1 VGILTV
7 RFFYSRICFAVD
19 LVRKVV
25 LYVASRLGEFD
36 VKRLMYLLYLVDREL
51 FYLCGFTLFEWRF
64 VYSGLRS
71 FDVYEV
77 VDELVDLYLDKDVK
91 ERGMIYRF
99 MRERVKFELPKH
111 VKDVVDKVLEKTKG
125 IDEIAVLEEH
135 VLKRLD
141 SDVVEI
147 AGLK

>member
-1 VGILTV
+1 M
-7 RFFYSRICFAVD
+7 
-19 LVRKVV
+19 

-36 VKRLMYLLYLVDREL
+36 VKRLMYLMYLVDREL

-77 VDELVDLYLDKDVK
+77 ADELVDLGYLDKSLSN
-91 ERGMIYRF
+91 EGGMIYRF

-111 VKDVVDKVLEKTKG
+111 VRDVVDKVIEKTKG

-141 SDVVEI
+141 PDIVEI

>member
-1 VGILTV
+1 M
-7 RFFYSRICFAVD
+7 
-19 LVRKVV
+19 
-25 LYVASRLGEFD
+25 LYVAERLGEFD
-36 VKRLMYLLYLVDREL
+36 VKRLMYLMYLIDREL
-51 FYLCGFTLFEWRF
+51 FYLCGFTLFYWKF

-77 VDELVDLYLDKDVK
+77 ADELVDLGYLDKSLSN
-91 ERGMIYRF
+91 EGGMIYRF

-111 VKDVVDKVLEKTKG
+111 VRDVVDKVIEKTKG
-125 IDEIAVLEEH
+125 IDGVAMLEEH

-141 SDVVEI
+141 PNVVEI

>member
-1 VGILTV
+1 
-7 RFFYSRICFAVD
+7 
-19 LVRKVV
+19 V

-36 VKRLMYLLYLVDREL
+36 VKRLMYMLYLIDREL
-51 FYLCGFTLFEWRF
+51 YYLCGFTLFEWRF

-77 VDELVDLYLDKDVK
+77 VDELVDLGYLDKSLSN
-91 ERGMIYRF
+91 EGGMIYRF

-111 VKDVVDKVLEKTKG
+111 VRDVVDKVLEKTKG

-141 SDVVEI
+141 PDVVEI

>member
-1 VGILTV
+1 
-7 RFFYSRICFAVD
+7 
-19 LVRKVV
+19 V

-36 VKRLMYLLYLVDREL
+36 VKRLMYLMYLVDREL

-77 VDELVDLYLDKDVK
+77 ADELVDLGYLDKSLSN
-91 ERGMIYRF
+91 EGGMIYRF

-111 VKDVVDKVLEKTKG
+111 VRDVVDKVLEKTKG

-141 SDVVEI
+141 PDIVEI

>member
-1 VGILTV
+1 M
-7 RFFYSRICFAVD
+7 
-19 LVRKVV
+19 

-36 VKRLMYLLYLVDREL
+36 VKRLMYMLYLIDREL
-51 FYLCGFTLFEWRF
+51 YYLCGFTLFEWRF

-77 VDELVDLYLDKDVK
+77 VDELVDLGYLDKSLSN
-91 ERGMIYRF
+91 EGGMIYRF

-111 VKDVVDKVLEKTKG
+111 VRDVVDKVLEKTKG

-141 SDVVEI
+141 PDVVEI

>member
-1 VGILTV
+1 
-7 RFFYSRICFAVD
+7 
-19 LVRKVV
+19 V

-36 VKRLMYLLYLVDREL
+36 VKRLMYLMYLVDREL

-77 VDELVDLYLDKDVK
+77 ADELVDLGYLDKSLSN
-91 ERGMIYRF
+91 EGGMIYRF

-111 VKDVVDKVLEKTKG
+111 VRDVVDKVIEKTKG

-141 SDVVEI
+141 PDIVEI

>member
-1 VGILTV
+1 
-7 RFFYSRICFAVD
+7 
-19 LVRKVV
+19 V
-25 LYVASRLGEFD
+25 LYAASRLGEFD
-36 VKRLMYLLYLVDREL
+36 VKRLMYLMYLVDREL

-71 FDVYEV
+71 FDVYDV
-77 VDELVDLYLDKDVK
+77 ADELVDLGYLDKSLSN
-91 ERGMIYRF
+91 EGGMIYRF

-111 VKDVVDKVLEKTKG
+111 VRDVVDKVLEKTKG
-125 IDEIAVLEEH
+125 IDEIVVLEEH

-141 SDVVEI
+141 PDVVEI

>member
-1 VGILTV
+1 
-7 RFFYSRICFAVD
+7 VD

-36 VKRLMYLLYLVDREL
+36 VKRLMYLLYLIDREL
-51 FYLCGFTLFEWRF
+51 YYLCGFTLFEWRF

-71 FDVYEV
+71 FDVY
-77 VDELVDLYLDKDVK
+77 DIADDLVDLGYLDKSLSN
-91 ERGMIYRF
+91 EGGMIYRF

-111 VKDVVDKVLEKTKG
+111 VRDVVDKVIEKTKG
-125 IDEIAVLEEH
+125 IDEIAMLEEH

-141 SDVVEI
+141 PNVVEI

>member
-1 VGILTV
+1 
-7 RFFYSRICFAVD
+7 VD
-19 LVRKVV
+19 LVRRVV

-77 VDELVDLYLDKDVK
+77 VDELVDLGYLDKSLSN
-91 ERGMIYRF
+91 EGGMIYRF

-111 VKDVVDKVLEKTKG
+111 VRDVVDKVLEKTKG

>member
-1 VGILTV
+1 
-7 RFFYSRICFAVD
+7 
-19 LVRKVV
+19 V

-36 VKRLMYLLYLVDREL
+36 VKRLMYLLYLIDREL
-51 FYLCGFTLFEWRF
+51 YYLCGFTLFEWRF

-71 FDVYEV
+71 FDVY
-77 VDELVDLYLDKDVK
+77 DIADDLVDLGYLDKSLSN
-91 ERGMIYRF
+91 EGGMIYRF

-111 VKDVVDKVLEKTKG
+111 VRDVVDKVIEKTKG
-125 IDEIAVLEEH
+125 IDEIAMLEEH

-141 SDVVEI
+141 PNVVEI